1 MVMGLPFSGGI
12 HACLVLDVNSEFEGE
27 VMDTRHFIYR
37 QCCIGYYVY
46 QRNDL
51 IISLAITMRW
61 YTLFFGSLY
70 ITLYIAIIN
79 G

>member
-37 QCCIGYYVY
+37 QCCIECM
-46 QRNDL
+46 D
-51 IISLAITMRW
+51 TM
-61 YTLFFGSLY
+61 Y
-70 ITLYIAIIN
+70 IKEMI
-79 G
+79 